1 MLGVDLLPVQAVG
14 RDRQDPV
21 DSLRVGEGDEAE
33 ASAPLEMNISV
44 RCEWGRHDRR
54 QVSKV
59 IKNNFDDYFWSAN
72 IKLYYD
78 IALTRSKLD

>member
-44 RCEWGRHDRR
+44 RCE
-54 QVSKV
+54 
-59 IKNNFDDYFWSAN
+59 
-72 IKLYYD
+72 
-78 IALTRSKLD
+78 